1 MRQGERG
8 GRFRFAGRRSVSSL
22 VALKLVLVVVLSCL
36 VPIPV
41 VYLTTRAEWS
51 NRLQGHADEMVES
64 LARSLEL
71 PLWEIDE
78 EGRRSVVRAYVE
90 SGAAARIRVWDT
102 DGTLLEEWGSSQ
114 GPDLVVRRRTVRHQ
128 GTEVGTV
135 EVGVSPRFMTSAG
148 RRILWSNVL
157 VMLVVALS
165 IAGGAFLLVRRH
177 IRRPLE
183 ALGQALDRLAEGD
196 YDFDPADRMPWEFRS
211 VIERFRR
218 MARRIRERE
227 AALAEVN
234 RRLEHEVEE
243 RVWAEER
250 YRALFENAVEGMFV
264 STAEGRYVA
273 ANPALAD
280 LYGYDSPEALVQSV
294 RDIRTEVCM
303 FPEQRDEF
311 LSLLER
317 YDVVRNFE
325 MKARRRDGKGLDLLV
340 SARAGRGPNGRI
352 ETIQGFV
359 LDVTHQRAMEAQML
373 HAQKMEAVG
382 TLAGGVAHDFN
393 NLLQAVLGHA
403 EILLEA
409 RPDDPA
415 LVRGLEGIR
424 RAALRGRSLTEQLLA
439 FSRRAPEGAEA
450 GDRKPLDLNRSIRSV
465 FELLGRTLPRMIRME
480 LDLEEPLW
488 KVRADPVQVEQV
500 IMNLALNAKDAMP
513 EGGVLT
519 VRTRNLWL
527 GAQSGPS
534 IPADLPPGR
543 YVRAS
548 LSDTGHGMPAHVLEH
563 VFEPFFTTKEVG
575 QGTGL
580 GLSSVYGIVKGHGGA
595 VVCDSAPGQG
605 TVFHVF
611 LPAAAEEEPPAEA
624 ATGPGDTEPRGGGT
638 VLVVDD
644 DESVR
649 EVCQE
654 VLGRAGYVV
663 ITAPDG
669 ETALEVY
676 REQGDGIDVVVLDVN
691 MPGMGGA
698 RCLEELLRQDPDA
711 RVVVA
716 TGYLDTGSPED
727 PCGKGACEV
736 LRKPYRVI
744 DLVRAVHRA
753 LGEKAPAGS

>member
-1 MRQGERG
+1 MSPLRPKRPL
-8 GRFRFAGRRSVSSL
+8 RRSVSSL
-22 VALKLVLVVVLSCL
+22 VALKLVLVVVVSCL
-36 VPIPV
+36 IPIPV
-41 VYLTTRAEWS
+41 VYLTTRSEW
-51 NRLQGHADEMVES
+51 NGRLQQHADEMVEA

-90 SGAAARIRVWDT
+90 SGAAARVRVWDT
-102 DGTLLEEWGSSQ
+102 DGTLLEDWGGSPQ

-135 EVGVSPRFMTSAG
+135 EVGVSPRFMVSAG

-165 IAGGAFLLVRRH
+165 IAGGAFLLVGRH

-196 YDFDPADRMPWEFRS
+196 YEFDPGDRMPWEFRS

-243 RVWAEER
+243 RVRAEER

-264 STAEGRYVA
+264 STPDGRYLAV
-273 ANPALAD
+273 NPALAE
-280 LYGYDSPEALVQSV
+280 LYGYDSPEDLLRSV
-294 RDIRTEVCM
+294 RDIRTDVCAL
-303 FPEQRDEF
+303 PEQRDEF
-311 LSLLER
+311 LALLER
-317 YDVVRNFE
+317 HDVVRNFE

-340 SARAGRGPNGRI
+340 SARAGRGPDGRI

-359 LDVTHQRAMEAQML
+359 LDVTQQRIMEAQVL

-393 NLLQAVLGHA
+393 NLLQAVLGYA
-403 EILLEA
+403 ELLLDA
-409 RPDDPA
+409 RPDDSA

-424 RAALRGRSLTEQLLA
+424 KAALRGRSLTEQLLA
-439 FSRRAPEGAEA
+439 FSRRAPEETGE
-450 GDRKPLDLNRSIRSV
+450 REPLDLNRSIRSV
-465 FELLGRTLPRMIRME
+465 FDLLGRTLPRMIRVE

-500 IMNLALNAKDAMP
+500 LMNLALNAKDAMP
-513 EGGVLT
+513 DGGTLT
-519 VRTRNLWL
+519 VRTRNVRL
-527 GAQSGPS
+527 GAQPD
-534 IPADLPPGR
+534 PDAPPELPPGR
-543 YVRAS
+543 YVRVS
-548 LSDTGHGMPAHVLEH
+548 LSDTGHGMPADVLEH

-595 VVCDSAPGQG
+595 VTCESVPGKG
-605 TVFHVF
+605 ASFHVF
-611 LPAAAEEEPPAEA
+611 FPAADADAAPTEA
-624 ATGPGDTEPRGGGT
+624 GPGAGTRGPAPAGAGT

-649 EVCQE
+649 EVCRD
-654 VLGRAGYVV
+654 VLERAGYGV
-663 ITAPDG
+663 IAVPDG

-676 REQGDGIDVVVLDVN
+676 REQGDRIDLVVLDLN
-691 MPGMGGA
+691 MPGMGGE
-698 RCLEELLRQDPDA
+698 RCLEELLRLDPGV
-711 RVVVA
+711 RVIVA
-716 TGYLDTGSPED
+716 TGYLDAGIPGNLCGTG
-727 PCGKGACEV
+727 GCEV
-736 LRKPYRVI
+736 LQKPYRSV
-744 DLVRAVHRA
+744 DLLRAVQRA
-753 LGEKAPAGS
+753 LEAPTPSRSPG